1 MAAVDLIPVM
11 LQIVDATEAVLVAQ
25 QRARAAGQIER
36 SISLQLVM
44 RSQQDAMLA
53 MAELLESEGTPY
65 PPPRGG
71 GPKGGRR
78 LRVAA

>member
-1 MAAVDLIPVM
+1 MADDLFQVM
-11 LQIVDATEAVLVAQ
+11 LMIVDATQAVLEAQ
-25 QRARAAGQIER
+25 RQARAAGLIER
-36 SISLQLVM
+36 SISLNLVM

-53 MAELLESEGTPY
+53 MAELLEAEGTPY

-78 LRVAA
+78 LRAVA

>member
-1 MAAVDLIPVM
+1 MADDLIAVM
-11 LQIVDATEAVLVAQ
+11 LQIVDATEAVLQAQ
-25 QRARAAGQIER
+25 QHARAAGQVER

-53 MAELLESEGTPY
+53 MAELLESEGI
-65 PPPRGG
+65 PPPP

-78 LRVAA
+78 MRVAA

>member
-1 MAAVDLIPVM
+1 MADGLFPVM
-11 LQIVDATEAVLVAQ
+11 LQIIDATEAVLVAQ
-25 QRARAAGQIER
+25 QQARAAGQMER

-53 MAELLESEGTPY
+53 MAELLEAEGTPY
-65 PPPRGG
+65 PPPPGG

-78 LRVAA
+78 LRVVA